1 MSSPLPEVPVE
12 LSLAALRH
20 LVRIARDAGAAI
32 MHWYEAGATV
42 TAKAD
47 GSPLTSA
54 DRAAH
59 EIIDAALK
67 AWDPGVPVISEEG
80 ELPPAE
86 ARRAWKRFWLVD
98 PLDGTK
104 EFISRNGEFTVNIAL
119 IDDGEPV
126 LGVVLAPALP
136 RLWYAGQGLG
146 AWSEGVSGPPVR
158 IHSSPAAPGAPLVIV
173 ESRSHPS
180 ERLERYL
187 ETIVVSSR
195 VQAGSSLKFC
205 LVAEGKADIYPRLG
219 PTMEWDVAAGDCV
232 FRNSGR
238 EAPRRSPLRYNKP
251 DLRNSDFVLGA

>member
-1 MSSPLPEVPVE
+1 MNRPVLDVPVE
-12 LSLAALRH
+12 VSDAALRR
-20 LVRIARDAGAAI
+20 LVDIAREAGAAI
-32 MHWYEAGATV
+32 MSWYGTSPAV

-67 AWDPGVPVISEEG
+67 AWDPKVPVVSEEG
-80 ELPPAE
+80 ELPAPE
-86 ARRAWKRFWLVD
+86 VRRNWTRFWLVD
-98 PLDGTK
+98 PLDGTR
-104 EFISRNGEFTVNIAL
+104 EFLNRNGEFTVNIAL

-136 RLWYAGQGLG
+136 RLWYAGRGLG
-146 AWSEGVSGPPVR
+146 AWSEGASGPAAR
-158 IHSSPAAPGAPLVIV
+158 IYSAPAAPGTPLVVV

-180 ERLERYL
+180 ERLERFL
-187 ETIVVSSR
+187 ETIVVANR
-195 VQAGSSLKFC
+195 VQAGSSLKLC

-219 PTMEWDVAAGDCV
+219 PTMEWDVAAGDCI
-232 FRNSGR
+232 FRCSGR
-238 EAPRRSPLRYNKP
+238 EAPRRSSLRYNKP